1 MSEKW
6 MLHSCAAF
14 TDKLASGD
22 PVPGGGGA
30 AALMGALGAS
40 LCEMAG
46 NLTVGKKK
54 YAAYEDDL
62 RRMITEAD
70 LLRRRLLELIDEDA
84 RAFAPLSKAYSLPK
98 DSPDYEDTLR
108 LVTINACKAPYEM
121 MESCGKAVALLEEM
135 QEKCSVLMLSD
146 VGCGAVAAKAA
157 LEAAAMNVF
166 INTRS
171 LPGEGEALLMERK
184 AEALLSEYMPRA
196 RKIADSV
203 MESLRRKNNG

>member
-6 MLHSCAAF
+6 KLQSCAAF
-14 TDKLASGD
+14 TETLASKD

-30 AALMGALGAS
+30 AALMGALGAA

-70 LLRRRLLELIDEDA
+70 VLRQRLLELVDEDA
-84 RAFAPLSKAYSLPK
+84 QAFVPLSRAYSMPK
-98 DSPDYEDTLR
+98 DSPAYEDTLR
-108 LVTINACKAPYEM
+108 FVTINACKAPYEM
-121 MESCGKAVALLEEM
+121 MESCGKAIALLEEM
-135 QEKCSVLMLSD
+135 LEKCSVLMISD
-146 VGCGAVAAKAA
+146 VGCGAIAAKAA

-171 LPGEGEALLMERK
+171 LPGDGEALLLELK
-184 AEALLSEYMPRA
+184 AEALLSEYGPRA
-196 RKIADSV
+196 QKIADTV
-203 MESLRRKNNG
+203 MEKLRRRNNG

>member
-14 TDKLASGD
+14 TEKLASRD

-30 AALMGALGAS
+30 AALMGALGAA

-54 YAAYEDDL
+54 YAVYEDDL

-70 LLRRRLLELIDEDA
+70 ALRQRLLELIDEDA
-84 RAFAPLSKAYSLPK
+84 RAFVPLSKAYSLPK

-108 LVTINACKAPYEM
+108 FVTINACKAPYEM
-121 MESCGKAVALLEEM
+121 MESCAKAVTLLEEM
-135 QEKCSVLMLSD
+135 QEKCSVLMISD
-146 VGCGAVAAKAA
+146 VGCGAIAAKAA

-171 LPGEGEALLMERK
+171 LPGDGEALLMELK
-184 AEALLSEYMPRA
+184 AEALLSEYVPRA
-196 RKIADSV
+196 QKIADSV
-203 MESLRRKNNG
+203 MESLRRRNNG